1 MRDSNNAIASRVDEL
16 RAFFG
21 SDEMVDQY
29 DAARGF
35 RPGEAHMMTTYL
47 RCRGNLLDVGCGT
60 GRLSFLLAERCAPV
74 DAFDI
79 VPEVVESAKR
89 RLDREGGPLRFFVAD
104 ATNIPAPSGA
114 YDNVIFGYNGIEGIP
129 TPELRER
136 ALREIHRVL
145 RRGGR
150 FVFSTKS
157 WFTTEYL
164 LEFVVKGRIKAL
176 LGALGAPVGA
186 VPKVGGGDI
195 VHREHG
201 RCVRLHTSNPFSVR
215 RSLRR
220 IGFRVLAFNSESRL
234 ERGLTEPAFSANF
247 HPWEHFYACEKV
259 G

>member
-1 MRDSNNAIASRVDEL
+1 VRNTDSAIGSRVDEL

-21 SDEMVDQY
+21 SAEMVDQY
-29 DAARGF
+29 DATRDF

-60 GRLSFLLAERCAPV
+60 GRLSFLLADRCAPV

-79 VPEVVESAKR
+79 VPEVIASAKR
-89 RLDREGGPLRFFVAD
+89 RLAHEGGPLRFFVAD
-104 ATNIPAPSGA
+104 ATNIPAPSGV

-129 TPELRER
+129 TPALREK

-157 WFTTEYL
+157 CFTREWVI
-164 LEFVVKGRIKAL
+164 EFGVKRRIKAL
-176 LGALGAPVGA
+176 LAAVGA
-186 VPKVGGGDI
+186 MEGDGTSALRGDI

-201 RCVRLHTSNPFSVR
+201 RTVRLHTSNPFSVR
-215 RSLRR
+215 RQLRK
-220 IGFRVLAFNSESRL
+220 IGFKVLAFNSESRI
-234 ERGLTEPAFSANF
+234 ERGKPEPTFWSNF
-247 HPWEHFYACEKV
+247 DSWDHFYACEKV

>member
-1 MRDSNNAIASRVDEL
+1 MRNSDSAIASRVDEL

-21 SDEMVDQY
+21 SAEMVDQY
-29 DAARGF
+29 DATREF

-60 GRLSFLLAERCAPV
+60 GRLSFLLSDRCAPV
-74 DAFDI
+74 DAFDL
-79 VPEVVESAKR
+79 VPEVVASAKR
-89 RLDREGGPLRFFVAD
+89 RLEREGGPLRFFVAD
-104 ATNIPAPSGA
+104 ATNIPAPSGV

-129 TPELRER
+129 TPELREK

-157 WFTTEYL
+157 CFTREWL
-164 LEFVVKGRIKAL
+164 IEFGVKRRLKAVL
-176 LGALGAPVGA
+176 AAVGA
-186 VPKVGGGDI
+186 IDAERTDVGRGDI

-201 RCVRLHTSNPFSVR
+201 RTVRLHTSNPFSVR
-215 RSLRR
+215 RQLRK
-220 IGFRVLAFNSESRL
+220 IGFKVLAFNSESRL
-234 ERGLTEPAFSANF
+234 ARGSTEPSILSNF
-247 HPWEHFYACEKV
+247 DAWDHFYACEKV